1 MINRIFSIVVLA
13 ISGLFFFQTT
23 KFSEKSGV
31 QTFAPSF
38 FPRIILFLIV
48 MLSLYLLV
56 KSFLKK
62 DESEKV
68 VVMVKT
74 YVKEHYQVLVMIGI
88 FFLYILLI
96 PMIGFLISSIFF
108 LFITFT
114 LLRPKKVKSLFANAI
129 VAIALSISIQ
139 YVFQQM
145 LNIYLP

>member
-1 MINRIFSIVVLA
+1 MINRIFAIVVLA

-56 KSFLKK
+56 KSFLKR

-68 VVMVKT
+68 SIMIKK
-74 YVKEHYQVLVMIGI
+74 YVKEHYQVLAIIGL
-88 FFLYILLI
+88 FFLYVLFISI
-96 PMIGFLISSIFF
+96 IGFLISSIFF

-114 LLRPKKVKSLFANAI
+114 ILRPKKVKSLLANAL
-129 VAIALSISIQ
+129 VAIALTVSIQ